1 MDDQNFNIDAAM
13 IILKYSVKL
22 INSQDICDTAQN
34 GLQAFEKVVENVK
47 KNNETMTTYDLIL
60 MDCNMPIMDGYESA
74 DKIRRYL
81 QSLGIG
87 QPVILAV
94 TGHTENHYV
103 KRAIDC
109 GMNQVFSKPLR
120 GELLKA
126 ILSMIGF
133 LEKPN

>member
-1 MDDQNFNIDAAM
+1 MKFAVKIENADQ
-13 IILKYSVKL
+13 V
-22 INSQDICDTAQN
+22 CDTALD
-34 GLQAFEKVVENVK
+34 GLQAFEKVVANVEA
-47 KNNETMTTYDLIL
+47 NEGKFTNYDAIL

-74 DKIRRYL
+74 DKIRSYL

-87 QPVILAV
+87 QPIILAV
-94 TGHTENHYV
+94 TGHCEDNYV
-103 KRAIDC
+103 QRAIDS

>member
-60 MDCNMPIMDGYESA
+60 MDCNMPIMDGYEA
-74 DKIRRYL
+74 CNKIRRFL
-81 QSLGIG
+81 QHHGC
-87 QPVILAV
+87 
-94 TGHTENHYV
+94 E
-103 KRAIDC
+103 
-109 GMNQVFSKPLR
+109 
-120 GELLKA
+120 
-126 ILSMIGF
+126 
-133 LEKPN
+133 